1 MYNFGIVLYGLT
13 IRFASLFNK
22 KARKMIKGQHATWGI
37 LKSKVNKED
46 RYIWVHAASLG
57 EFEQGRPLIE
67 KIKAEHPEYKILLT
81 FFSPSGYEVRKEY
94 SKADIICYLPFDTLL
109 NVLRFFLLVRPEKAL
124 FIKYEFWPNYFM
136 YMKMLGIQL
145 YSVSSIFRPGQIFF
159 KKHGLIARRML
170 MQVTHFFVQDQRSK
184 ELLAGLGLTD
194 NVTIVGDTRFDRV
207 KAIMQQSKSLPLV
220 ESFIQRRDSEKE
232 NVFTLV
238 AGSSWPKDEDLLI
251 EYFNNHPEMRLIIA
265 PHEIHEE
272 HLSLIVS
279 KITRP
284 FVRYTQS
291 NEEDIAHADCL
302 IVDCF
307 GVLSSIYRYGQ
318 VAYIGGGFGA
328 GIHNIIEAAV
338 YGVPVIFGPNHDK
351 FREAKE
357 LMAMG
362 GGHSIGNYEE
372 LSGLLDRYI
381 REEGVIKKDGNAS
394 SDYVKANLGAT
405 ETIISALNL

>member
-1 MYNFGIVLYGLT
+1 MYNFGIILYGLT

-22 KARKMIKGQHATWGI
+22 KARLMIKGQHATWGI
-37 LKSKVNKED
+37 LKSKVKKED

-81 FFSPSGYEVRKEY
+81 FFSPSGYEVRKDY
-94 SKADIICYLPFDTLL
+94 AKADIICYLPFDTLL

-159 KKHGLIARRML
+159 KKYGLIARRML
-170 MQVTHFFVQDQRSK
+170 TQVTHFFVQDKRSK
-184 ELLAGLGLTD
+184 ELLARLGLTD

-220 ESFIQRRDSEKE
+220 EAFVQRRLSENE
-232 NVFTLV
+232 NGFTLV

-251 EYFNNHPEMRLIIA
+251 EYFNSHPEMRLIIA

-272 HLSLIVS
+272 HLSLIIS

-284 FVRYTQS
+284 FVRYTQC
-291 NEEDIAHADCL
+291 NEEEIVHADCL

-318 VAYIGGGFGA
+318 VAYIGGGFGV

-357 LMAMG
+357 LIAMG
-362 GGHSIGNYEE
+362 GGHSIQNYEE

-381 REEGVIKKDGNAS
+381 KEEGAIRNDGDAS
-394 SDYVKANLGAT
+394 SKYVKANLGAT
-405 ETIISALNL
+405 ETIISSLNL

>member
-1 MYNFGIVLYGLT
+1 MYNLGIIIFGFT

-22 KARKMIKGQHATWGI
+22 KAKLMIKGQHATWSI
-37 LKSKVNKED
+37 LKSKVKKED

-67 KIKAEHPEYKILLT
+67 KIKKQHPEYKILLT
-81 FFSPSGYEVRKEY
+81 FFSPSGYEVRKDY
-94 SKADIICYLPFDTLL
+94 VKADIICYLPFDTLI

-145 YSVSSIFRPGQIFF
+145 YSVSSIFRPGQLFF
-159 KKHGLIARRML
+159 KSYGLIARRML
-170 MQVTHFFVQDQRSK
+170 TQVTHFFVQDERSK
-184 ELLAGLGLTD
+184 ELLAGLGLTG

-207 KAIMQQSKSLPLV
+207 KAIMEQAKSLPLV
-220 ESFIQRRDSEKE
+220 EAFVQRRLPGKE
-232 NVFTLV
+232 NGFTLV

-251 EYFNNHPEMRLIIA
+251 EYFNSHPEIRLIIA

-272 HLSLIVS
+272 HISLIIS
-279 KITRP
+279 KLTRP
-284 FVRYTQS
+284 FARYTKC
-291 NEEDIAHADCL
+291 NEDDIVHVDCL

-318 VAYIGGGFGA
+318 VAYIGGGFGV

-338 YGVPVIFGPNHDK
+338 YGVPVIFGPNHEK

-357 LMAMG
+357 LMTMG
-362 GGHSIGNYEE
+362 GGHSIQNYEE
-372 LSGLLDRYI
+372 LSYLLDRYI
-381 REEGVIKKDGNAS
+381 TEEGAIIHDGNAS
-394 SDYVKANLGAT
+394 SNYVESNLGAT
-405 ETIISALNL
+405 NTIISSLNL